1 MLCHVAITTLVRKS
15 VERER
20 VHFPAPARMP
30 RNAAAQPELAACAGI
45 VGDRKRS
52 VVFTWTARGAVS
64 ARGPNFTSVNLRM
77 RVRVMHSY
85 SFTEARVSIR
95 VRIRARVRRGL
106 GFGTGLSNGPTGHY

>member
-1 MLCHVAITTLVRKS
+1 MTS
-15 VERER
+15 VLLDQKERASAFSGTGAHRSTGARAAER
-20 VHFPAPARMP
+20 
-30 RNAAAQPELAACAGI
+30 AAAQPELAACAGI
-45 VGDRKRS
+45 VRDRKCS

-95 VRIRARVRRGL
+95 VRFRARVRRGL
-106 GFGTGLSNGPTGHY
+106 GFGTGLSNGPTVHY